1 MKYILTFRTMLPPDT
16 VRAALPS
23 LVQLLKSPLVV
34 VHTYAAAA
42 IDKILIMKDGEG
54 KALLKSQ
61 DLAPLAE
68 DLLKNLF
75 SAFDLP
81 GSSENE
87 YVMKAVMRS
96 FSGLQEAVVPYLAHL
111 LPPLTNK
118 LAQAAKNPT
127 RPHYNHY
134 LFESLSLAIRIVCK
148 SNPAAVASFEQVLL
162 TPDLQYQ
169 QSICPYQL
177 AFRSCSQS
185 LRRF

>member
-1 MKYILTFRTMLPPDT
+1 MLTCPGLGERR
-16 VRAALPS
+16 RAAC
-23 LVQLLKSPLVV
+23 
-34 VHTYAAAA
+34 
-42 IDKILIMKDGEG
+42 DKILIMKDTEG
-54 KALLKSQ
+54 KVLVKPAE
-61 DLAPLAE
+61 LAPLAE

-111 LPPLTNK
+111 LPPLTTK
-118 LAQAAKNPT
+118 LTQAAKNPT

-148 SNPAAVASFEQVLL
+148 SNPGAVQNFEQVLF
-162 TPDLQYQ
+162 PV
-169 QSICPYQL
+169 
-177 AFRSCSQS
+177 
-185 LRRF
+185 LRGDT